1 MKTAKMKTLSLK
13 INLTQNTLNLRK
25 IIHFRACWIF
35 MYVYNFDFA
44 YVCLDDSQ
52 PSLEEAYFVAEQGVE
67 EQGKPPPFFDHI
79 EPMIWRFLKRIA
91 NSVCQLY
98 TNPLKL
104 CKIY

>member
-25 IIHFRACWIF
+25 DIHFRLRKGIHFRACWIF

-52 PSLEEAYFVAEQGVE
+52 PSHEETYFVAEQGEE
-67 EQGKPPPFFDHI
+67 EQGKPPPLFI
-79 EPMIWRFLKRIA
+79 TL
-91 NSVCQLY
+91 NL
-98 TNPLKL
+98 
-104 CKIY
+104 